1 LLDWLAKELIDSG
14 WKLKHIHKLM
24 MTSAAYMESSAND
37 KAKAAADVDDRLL
50 WRFEPRRLEAE
61 AVRDSILAVSG
72 QLDATM
78 YGPGT
83 LDKAM
88 KRRAIYF
95 MVKRSLLI
103 PMMTQFDAPDSL
115 VGIDARPTT
124 TVAPQALLMMN
135 NALVRDCATHLA
147 ERVRPKAETPLAD
160 AVRAGYETVLGR
172 APMEQEAADAAAFIK
187 DQTESYRKDGK
198 ADADRLALTD
208 FCQVLMELNEFIYVD

>member
-1 LLDWLAKELIDSG
+1 
-14 WKLKHIHKLM
+14 
-24 MTSAAYMESSAND
+24 MESSAND
-37 KAKAAADVDDRLL
+37 KAKAVVDVDDRLL

-103 PMMTQFDAPDSL
+103 PMMSQFDAPDSL

-135 NALVRDCATHLA
+135 NGLVRDCATHLA
-147 ERVRPKAETPLAD
+147 ERARPRAEKPLAD
-160 AVRAGYETVLGR
+160 AVRSGYLTALSR
-172 APMEQEAADAAAFIK
+172 APTEQEAADAAAFIK